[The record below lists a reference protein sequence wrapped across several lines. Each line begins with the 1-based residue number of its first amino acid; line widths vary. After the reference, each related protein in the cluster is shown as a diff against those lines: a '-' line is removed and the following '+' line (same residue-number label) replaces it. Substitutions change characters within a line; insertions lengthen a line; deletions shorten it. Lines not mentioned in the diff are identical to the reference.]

1 MEILGILILAGFPIA
16 GYNLLIKDDHLAL
29 LATDDNDIKGKLR
42 SKIFKTSFFV
52 CIGSVFA
59 FHLVLA
65 GLGEAVLMWAF
76 ISVPIVS
83 VLNVLILLLIMEIV
97 NRIKL

>member
-16 GYNLLIKDDHLAL
+16 RYNLLIKDAHLAL
-29 LATDDNDIKGKLR
+29 LATDDNDIKGKFR

-65 GLGEAVLMWAF
+65 GLG
-76 ISVPIVS
+76 
-83 VLNVLILLLIMEIV
+83 
-97 NRIKL
+97 